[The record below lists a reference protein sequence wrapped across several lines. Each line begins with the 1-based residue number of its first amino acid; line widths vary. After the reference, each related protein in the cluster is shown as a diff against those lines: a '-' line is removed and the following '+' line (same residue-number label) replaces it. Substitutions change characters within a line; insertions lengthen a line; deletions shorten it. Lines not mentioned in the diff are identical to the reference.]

1 MRGTRDFI
9 RAPLSPL
16 VCSIFVVDLGSGDV
30 TYYGVHAKED
40 DSMWRVG
47 HPTSIALCETQCVC
61 YSVCV
66 CVCVCACYCV
76 FVCVCV
82 RESTHA
88 RICVSACV
96 CSIV

>member
-66 CVCVCACYCV
+66 CVCVCVRATVCLCV
-76 FVCVCV
+76 YVCARARARAFVCP
-82 RESTHA
+82 R
-88 RICVSACV
+88 ACV
-96 CSIV
+96 Q